1 MIVPQPAMT
10 APFELLLMRHG
21 LAEDYAEGGDA
32 QRPLTPAGTEQ
43 VAHVGRALRRLDLA
57 PDGALC
63 SPLLRARQTLAA
75 VLQGAE
81 CSLEAQPTE
90 GHLIPSADP
99 AATIVALAG
108 YAAALSSP
116 RTIPRLLAVGHN
128 PSVTA
133 TLGQLVCDDPGVHF
147 SVAPGDVA
155 HLHIEPRPVGVR
167 AFLLG
172 FFPAAAIERLYMD
185 RPHTAP

>member
-1 MIVPQPAMT
+1 MT

-21 LAEDYAEGGDA
+21 LAADYAEGGDA
-32 QRPLTPAGTEQ
+32 QRPLTPVGIEQ
-43 VAHVGRALRRLDLA
+43 VAGMGRALHRLDLA

-75 VLQGAE
+75 VLQGAQ
-81 CSLEAQPTE
+81 CSLEEHPTE
-90 GHLIPSADP
+90 GHLIPSSDP
-99 AATIVALAG
+99 TATIAALVG
-108 YAAALSSP
+108 YVAALSSP
-116 RTIPRLLAVGHN
+116 RAVPRLLAVGHN

-167 AFLLG
+167 AFVLG
-172 FFPAAAIERLYMD
+172 FFPAAAIVRLK
-185 RPHTAP
+185 P